1 MTSKLNKLLL
11 LLLAAALIFSLAT
24 ATALAADYPVWVG
37 STQVT
42 SSNMNDVLGDG
53 KVSFD
58 PSTQTLTFNEA
69 TVTDTHTGMYVCIYS
84 DGQDLTVKGKVTV
97 SGQQYG
103 IYVEGAKLTID
114 GDVTVTG
121 AQFGI
126 EAIDV
131 EIKSGNVNVTGSSFG
146 IGSRPDSG
154 GSITI
159 SGGTVT
165 ATGDDYGILASKGT
179 VTVSGDST
187 QVTAKGGDYGIYAKT
202 GINITNPLAVVEPAS
217 SHILKVLGE
226 GGYFTI
232 ADADENVAK
241 TVVIKNPGSTTAT
254 YTLKGL
260 TASGTGYSYISMMN
274 SVIPTFSDKT
284 PVWGGADPGTSAI
297 RYTDSAFFTDAS
309 ETTALKV
316 DPVEGETYY
325 FYFTI
330 SNNTENDH
338 SIDFSKVDS
347 TQVNV
352 TLSGFTVEYL
362 NAETEVQAGCD
373 SVLLHF
379 SATKDATPAATHT
392 VTVNNGKAYDES
404 NTEITSA
411 APGDTVNVKLDR
423 DNVPAG
429 KYYDTT
435 NAPESNPSLIFYRP
449 PTAEPSWSFTMPDK
463 DVTVTFNL
471 SDATPYTIDVSSGSA
486 TVPNEV
492 AEALWGIAMDSN
504 ANVDGEG
511 AFDIHIKWTPGSAA
525 TVTKLDTATVTDK
538 YVQDNVY
545 CKYTPVTYQFAK
557 LVETIDWTIEEPVV
571 GATPATSAAVDTV
584 PAEALASSSVGLRWE
599 EGTTNDYLSAGE
611 MTTATFEE
619 GKYYFA
625 VPDNPTIS
633 FNDGYS
639 KDYSSTIGRV
649 NGKNVSLDQSYYAV
663 YGPLTASTTYTVTV
677 NNGKAYDGP
686 GAAGQVITKAAEG
699 DKVYVRFPDITIPEG
714 KYVAGYTSEQ
724 VGQQRYD
731 ELTDG
736 IVLNFTMPAKDVV
749 LDAILEDQT
758 DLVVDLTD
766 GTEAYASGP
775 FSLLYN
781 SLYSAAGQ
789 GLIDLDDSGS
799 QRLVDLDQ
807 DSNND
812 IIINGADDAI
822 DLHSE
827 CNIKGELTV
836 LNINYGAYKSITFKF
851 KMFDGDL
858 PVVNGATINF
868 TDVTEDGDGYKLN
881 TDGAE
886 KAIFA
891 DSEKTASITFEV
903 NPLYED
909 QAMTTKLTAAPESG
923 VPVYFIVGLE
933 AYEDKD
939 PLEPTVEWAANAT
952 IMAQSQL
959 TAENGEIEIVEI
971 SHSPAGGTLS
981 LICKYTAAA
990 PATYT
995 VTYKVV
1001 NGTWSDGTK
1010 DEITETVAEG
1020 EKPANVPTGMK
1031 AASGYSDGK
1040 WDTDPDSAAISED
1053 TTFTYTFTKKSS
1065 GGSSGGSGSGGN
1077 SSSAAK
1083 EEVNVADSEN
1093 GDVSVDP
1100 EEAKKGQTV
1109 TVTAEP
1115 DPGYEVDE
1123 VKVTDEDGKEVP
1135 VTDNGDGT
1143 YSFKMPDGPV
1153 DVAVTFKDKD
1163 GFSDVGP
1170 NDWFYDEVLYAVD
1183 NGLMNGVGGGKFAPN
1198 DPTTRA
1204 MIVTILYRLEGSP
1217 AVSEAAPFSDVA
1229 AGQWYADAVAWAS
1242 ANDIVKGFPDGTF
1255 KPDEL
1260 ITREQFVTILY
1271 RYAQFKGYDVSV
1283 GEDTNIL
1290 SFNDALEVSDWANAA
1305 VCWAV
1310 GAGLMQGDDQGNLNP
1325 QAPASRAE
1333 AAALFQR
1340 FAEKVK

>member
-1 MTSKLNKLLL
+1 MTSKLNRLLL

-217 SHILKVLGE
+217 SHILEVLGE

-241 TVVIKNPGSTTAT
+241 TVVIKNP
-254 YTLKGL
+254 
-260 TASGTGYSYISMMN
+260 
-274 SVIPTFSDKT
+274 
-284 PVWGGADPGTSAI
+284 
-297 RYTDSAFFTDAS
+297 
-309 ETTALKV
+309 
-316 DPVEGETYY
+316 
-325 FYFTI
+325 
-330 SNNTENDH
+330 
-338 SIDFSKVDS
+338 
-347 TQVNV
+347 
-352 TLSGFTVEYL
+352 
-362 NAETEVQAGCD
+362 
-373 SVLLHF
+373 
-379 SATKDATPAATHT
+379 ATHT

-571 GATPATSAAVDTV
+571 GATPATSAAVATV

-891 DSEKTASITFEV
+891 DSAKTADITFEV

-990 PATYT
+990 PATFT

-1283 GEDTNIL
+1283 GQDTNIL
-1290 SFNDALEVSDWANAA
+1290 SFNDAFEVSDWANAA

-1310 GAGLMQGDDQGNLNP
+1310 GAGLMQGDDKGNLNP

>member
-53 KVSFD
+53 KVSYA
-58 PSTQTLTFNEA
+58 PASHTLTLNDV
-69 TVTDTHTGMYVCIYS
+69 TVANSQSGKSVCIYS
-84 DGQDLTVKGKVTV
+84 DGQDLTIKGKVTV
-97 SGQQYG
+97 SGQQVG
-103 IYVEGAKLTID
+103 IFAAGAKLTIA
-114 GDVTVTG
+114 GDVTSTDAAYYGLLADDIV
-121 AQFGI
+121 I
-126 EAIDV
+126 ESGTVKVIDSYYTAIYA
-131 EIKSGNVNVTGSSFG
+131 ENGNVTISGDTTQVTANSKEAYSAANAAIAASGSV
-146 IGSRPDSG
+146 
-154 GSITI
+154 TI
-159 SGGTVT
+159 SGGVVK
-165 ATGDDYGILASKGT
+165 ATSVGSDSAGILAKSGNI
-179 VTVSGDST
+179 TVSGDST
-187 QVTAKGGDYGIYAKT
+187 EVTAKGDQYGIYAKT
-202 GINITNPLAVVEPAS
+202 GITVNAPLSVVTPEDGAVNKIEDVGFS
-217 SHILKVLGE
+217 
-226 GGYFTI
+226 YYTI
-232 ADADENVAK
+232 EDDDGVFAAE
-241 TVVIKNPGSTTAT
+241 VVIKKAGSTTAT

-274 SVIPTFSDKT
+274 SVIPIFSDKT

-316 DPVEGETYY
+316 APVEGETYY

-330 SNNTENDH
+330 SNNIENDH

-347 TQVNV
+347 AQVNV

-379 SATKDATPAATHT
+379 RATKDATPAATH
-392 VTVNNGKAYDES
+392 
-404 NTEITSA
+404 
-411 APGDTVNVKLDR
+411 
-423 DNVPAG
+423 
-429 KYYDTT
+429 
-435 NAPESNPSLIFYRP
+435 
-449 PTAEPSWSFTMPDK
+449 
-463 DVTVTFNL
+463 
-471 SDATPYTIDVSSGSA
+471 
-486 TVPNEV
+486 
-492 AEALWGIAMDSN
+492 
-504 ANVDGEG
+504 
-511 AFDIHIKWTPGSAA
+511 
-525 TVTKLDTATVTDK
+525 
-538 YVQDNVY
+538 
-545 CKYTPVTYQFAK
+545 
-557 LVETIDWTIEEPVV
+557 
-571 GATPATSAAVDTV
+571 
-584 PAEALASSSVGLRWE
+584 
-599 EGTTNDYLSAGE
+599 
-611 MTTATFEE
+611 
-619 GKYYFA
+619 
-625 VPDNPTIS
+625 
-633 FNDGYS
+633 
-639 KDYSSTIGRV
+639 
-649 NGKNVSLDQSYYAV
+649 
-663 YGPLTASTTYTVTV
+663 TVTV

-799 QRLVDLDQ
+799 QRLVDLDK

-812 IIINGADDAI
+812 IIINGADEAI

-868 TDVTEDGDGYKLN
+868 TDVTKDGDSYKLN

-891 DSEKTASITFEV
+891 DSAKTASITFEV

-1183 NGLMNGVGGGKFAPN
+1183 NGLMNGVGGDLFAPN